1 MNAKCIEGNIVNRQK
16 KNDHERNGDMIENL
30 RIKKYRSNLDRVF
43 SLKQS
48 CNWKIISV
56 LHIQTFS
63 TEYVKASPS

>member
-1 MNAKCIEGNIVNRQK
+1 
-16 KNDHERNGDMIENL
+16 MIENL